1 LLGTCHYMTIHQAK
15 IDLDSPTQ
23 PVTPVWGDGLVFDD
37 NRVAHWGDL
46 ELSEVAVARLR
57 ARRTHDEP
65 TIAVLVGLATE
76 ICETRNESGPLAALT
91 AFFGAATC
99 YEDALDRLAAM
110 HTIEFLEQRQPLN
123 GQQQGLRPAAFPG
136 WVNPVDPHRVKRVLR
151 PLELSLLRLVALSHK
166 LQQVAIIAF
175 GEAGAAVGELPQ
187 IPVSTINQGSYEV
200 ILPGGVDGLAERIA
214 ALPHWAGQHVETLAT
229 HLAAGLD
236 ADSTLLVYGG
246 ASQDPSKIQ
255 SAIAM
260 NATNLFRR
268 IGLGGD
274 ASVSF
279 GSLRNTAARNV
290 YTVAGTDA
298 AVEFLGVSSYDLCR
312 QHIGLTRTPQ
322 RRERIRN

>member
-1 LLGTCHYMTIHQAK
+1 MTIHQAK

-76 ICETRNESGPLAALT
+76 ICETRDESGPLAALT
-91 AFFGAATC
+91 AFFDAATC

-123 GQQQGLRPAAFPG
+123 GQQQGLRPAVFPG

-214 ALPHWAGQHVETLAT
+214 ALPHWAGKHVESLAT
-229 HLAAGLD
+229 HLATGLD